1 MSERTIQEVLDVN
14 PGCKRFT
21 FNGCYGGEGLTRKWI
36 CDLPSL
42 ICHHAIIPGLRP
54 VQRDRLE
61 ELREMIAYKAMSD
74 ISRDLIQWAIAKI
87 EAARENCKR
96 QLERGSGYGHAEGCG
111 CTHCTHAR
119 DFLKD

>member
-1 MSERTIQEVLDVN
+1 MSERTIQEVLDAN

-21 FNGCYGGEGLTRKWI
+21 AGPILPDGEWEREYLKRTGI
-36 CDLPSL
+36 Q
-42 ICHHAIIPGLRP
+42 HYAIIPGLRP

-61 ELREMIAYKAMSD
+61 ELREWEREGPYRRMGHEILS
-74 ISRDLIQWAIAKI
+74 WAIAKI

-96 QLERGSGYGHAEGCG
+96 QLLQGSGYGHAWGCG
-111 CTHCTHAR
+111 CTHCNHAR

>member
-1 MSERTIQEVLDVN
+1 MSEPTIQEVLDAN
-14 PGCKRFT
+14 PECDDFEDVHHTK
-21 FNGCYGGEGLTRKWI
+21 YTRKWFVTEVPTR
-36 CDLPSL
+36 LWVN
-42 ICHHAIIPGLRP
+42 ATIPGLRP

-61 ELREMIAYKAMSD
+61 ELRELSKLVSADGWYKSKPTL
-74 ISRDLIQWAIAKI
+74 RWAIAKI